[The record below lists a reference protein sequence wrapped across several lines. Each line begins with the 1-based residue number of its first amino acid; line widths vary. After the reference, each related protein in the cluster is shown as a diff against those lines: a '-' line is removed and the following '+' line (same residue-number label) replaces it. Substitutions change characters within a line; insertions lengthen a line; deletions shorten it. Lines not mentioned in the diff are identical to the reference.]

1 MNVVLRSKL
10 YAVCSIHTGTYH
22 QTNIRRLKTVDSSVV
37 QVCVLP
43 YRVKQVRVVLLY
55 TSCTGYRTS
64 TG

>member
-1 MNVVLRSKL
+1 MCVLVLVNYMQCVV
-10 YAVCSIHTGTYH
+10 HTGTYH
-22 QTNIRRLKTVDSSVV
+22 QTNTRHLKTVDSNVV

-64 TG
+64 RS

>member
-1 MNVVLRSKL
+1 MNVVLVN
-10 YAVCSIHTGTYH
+10 YMQCVVHTGTYH
-22 QTNIRRLKTVDSSVV
+22 QTNTRRLKTVDSSVV

-64 TG
+64 RS